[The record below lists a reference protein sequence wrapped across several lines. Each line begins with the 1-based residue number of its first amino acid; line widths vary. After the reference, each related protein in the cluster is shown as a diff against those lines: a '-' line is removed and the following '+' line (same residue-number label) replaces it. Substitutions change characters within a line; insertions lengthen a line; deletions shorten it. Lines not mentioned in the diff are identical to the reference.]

1 MADDAHEER
10 FRQHERVMA
19 GLARMLE
26 AQHAMNERQEDYQHG
41 TQGVR
46 CPASGGLTRTSVPPW
61 PASKR
66 CWRG

>member
-26 AQHAMNERQEDYQHG
+26 AQHAMNERQEAINTELKALGARQVEING
-41 TQGVR
+41 
-46 CPASGGLTRTSVPPW
+46 TSVPPW